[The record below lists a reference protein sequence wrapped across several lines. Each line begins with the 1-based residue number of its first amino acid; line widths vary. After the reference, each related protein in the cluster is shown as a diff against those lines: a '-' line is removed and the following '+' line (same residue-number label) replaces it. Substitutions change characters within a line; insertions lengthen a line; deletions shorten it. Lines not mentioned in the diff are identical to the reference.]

1 MSRVQSQQGK
11 RLLDS
16 VFVEPERCTMRRCFG
31 IHLFMDNCVREIL
44 WLSGCD
50 IKDNALFSLIAIL
63 TIGPLVWPGAK
74 RSPSGVFYEY
84 QP

>member
-1 MSRVQSQQGK
+1 M
-11 RLLDS
+11 
-16 VFVEPERCTMRRCFG
+16 
-31 IHLFMDNCVREIL
+31 CVKIP

-63 TIGPLVWPGAK
+63 TIGPL
-74 RSPSGVFYEY
+74 SGEESNPALLEFFYEY